1 MGRGYSTGD
10 TVGVPSPTVSPTL
23 PSPTTPPSAACYAVM
38 LGYSYTVSEGW
49 LYVNISSALRGTP
62 GITPMAVEGQAFGEC
77 TLTNGI
83 TYVGGPVRQV
93 VVYSGGQGYPVEAGN
108 TWIEMSEGVTLDTSA
123 SIPLPRVGSYT
134 FNLVAGIYDGSQL
147 IADSTVPIV
156 VSATYVPTSTS
167 ATVQPQTTPSLAES
181 VRRWF
186 DRYWWTIPIAALT
199 GAVVYVIVDP
209 PNLDE
214 LAKAIAG
221 SKWARDWAMA
231 FVNPSLPEG
240 EREKEAE
247 RIAQWLGARVARNI
261 EAELGTS

>member
-1 MGRGYSTGD
+1 MERGYSTGD

-23 PSPTTPPSAACYAVM
+23 PSPTTFPLPAACYAAM
-38 LGYSYTVSEGW
+38 LGHSYTVSGGW
-49 LYVNISSALRGTP
+49 LYVNISSAIRGTP
-62 GITPMAVEGQAFGEC
+62 AVVPMGDPC
-77 TLTNGI
+77 ILTNGI

-156 VSATYVPTSTS
+156 VSATYVSTSTS
-167 ATVQPQTTPSLAES
+167 ATVQPSATATPSLVES

-199 GAVVYVIVDP
+199 GAVVFVIVDP
-209 PNLDE
+209 PNLNE
-214 LAKAIAG
+214 LAQTIAG

-240 EREKEAE
+240 EKEKEAE